1 MLSAC
6 GSDRRERAV
15 VVAVAVVRMVEMP
28 VHQVVGVIAV
38 GHGLVTAARAVL
50 VTGLVRAAVVIGR
63 TALGIRFVDRDRV
76 LVHVVS
82 MGMMQ
87 VAVVQVVHVVGM
99 AYSCVSTIGAV
110 LVVVALVYSV
120 TIAHLRFSL
129 VRLQPA

>member
-87 VAVVQVVHVVGM
+87 VAVVQVVHMIAVLDGHMAAPGPMDVGM
-99 AYSCVSTIGAV
+99 AFVDLMFG
-110 LVVVALVYSV
+110 
-120 TIAHLRFSL
+120 
-129 VRLQPA
+129 